1 MSNSVYYRPKTNRYI
16 QKIISLFCFTVISF
30 YSLTSNRFQCFLGNH
45 HRRNRTENTENE
57 IERPDTI
64 EQPNHTPLNKITIAT
79 QSISFIT
86 LALAPLSVTC
96 FIMANNTATNINIMM
111 SKLMP

>member
-30 YSLTSNRFQCFLGNH
+30 CRLTSNRFQRFLGNH
-45 HRRNRTENTENE
+45 HRSNRSENTGNE
-57 IERPDTI
+57 IEHPDTI
-64 EQPNHTPLNKITIAT
+64 GHPNHTPLNKITIAT

-96 FIMANNTATNINIMM
+96 FIMANNTATNTNIMM
-111 SKLMP
+111 SNLMP